1 VALETIATCCMA
13 LLDTI
18 DVNILI
24 IVLSMVVCK
33 KNENIKLT
41 KLNNILSITKGY
53 WK

>member
-13 LLDTI
+13 LLDAI

-24 IVLSMVVCK
+24 IVLALVVCK
-33 KNENIKLT
+33 KKDTKLT
-41 KLNNILSITKGY
+41 KFNNILSITKGY